1 MTQTTLT
8 PASTARPTRT
18 GDRPRALVVG
28 AGIGG
33 LAVVLRLDHLGYDV
47 TVCERNP
54 TPGGR
59 CNQMTLAGGF
69 TFDTGP
75 SILLM
80 REVFDEL
87 FRSLGEDLDDH
98 VDMVRIQPNYRCVF
112 SDGSELTLTGDLQ
125 RLRDQLEGFEPGAG
139 DALLRFLADAGHKY
153 EVLRA
158 RFLVRNFRSWGEFLS
173 PGNLPHFIGTGVM
186 RRLGSHVGRYFRDP
200 RLRCVFS
207 FHSMYVGTS
216 PQYAPSV
223 FAFLPYSELC
233 EGIWYPRGG
242 MYRLVMAMA
251 EVAERRG
258 VELLLDTEVTR
269 IEQVGRRAT
278 GVRLADGRLLTADVV
293 VCNADLT
300 DAVER
305 LLDPAT
311 PHNPTTRQLDR
322 LRYGCSALT
331 AYLGVRGD
339 IGDLGHHNFYFAA
352 DMDANYDAIFRH
364 AAVPADPSFYVNV
377 PSVTDPGLAPPGHHS
392 VFLLG
397 PCATTDRGLDWR
409 GGAALEYREKML
421 DSLEARFRLPGI
433 RDRIVV
439 EHLRDPEE
447 WRDLYHLRRGA
458 TFGVAADFLQSGYM
472 RPANRH
478 AGLSNLY
485 FVGAST
491 VPGCGVPTVA
501 ISAALAAERIAQ
513 EQGVGAQP
521 TPAGRGRR

>member
-1 MTQTTLT
+1 MTQGTLAAPTTA
-8 PASTARPTRT
+8 PAQHHDGPTAV
-18 GDRPRALVVG
+18 VVG
-28 AGIGG
+28 AGLGG
-33 LAVVLRLDHLGYDV
+33 LAVALRLRHMGYAV
-47 TVCERNP
+47 TVVERNA
-54 TPGGR
+54 TAGGR
-59 CNQMTLAGGF
+59 CNQLQMQGF

-80 REVFDEL
+80 RNVFDDL
-87 FRSLGEDLDDH
+87 FRSLGEHLDDH
-98 VDMVRIQPNYRCVF
+98 VDLVRLHPNYRCVF
-112 SDGSELTLTGDLQ
+112 SDGSELTLTSDIQ
-125 RLRDQLEGFEPGAG
+125 HLREQMENFERGAG

-153 EVLRA
+153 EVLRD

-186 RRLGSHVGRYFRDP
+186 RRLGSHVGRYFRDQ

-233 EGIWYPRGG
+233 DGMWYPRGG
-242 MYRLVMAMA
+242 MYSLVTAMVT
-251 EVAERRG
+251 VAERRG
-258 VELLLDTEVTR
+258 VDILLDTEVTG
-269 IEQVGRRAT
+269 IDHAGGRAR
-278 GVRLADGRLLTADVV
+278 GVRLGDGTFLGADVV

-305 LLDPAT
+305 LLDTATT

-339 IGDLGHHNFYFAA
+339 IGALGHHNFYFAE
-352 DMDANYDAIFRH
+352 DMDANYDAIFRR
-364 AAVPADPSFYVNV
+364 ASVPADPSFYVNV
-377 PSVTDPGLAPPGHHS
+377 PTVTDPALAPPGHHA

-397 PCATTDRGLDWR
+397 PCATTDRGIDWR
-409 GGAALEYREKML
+409 GGAAAEYRDRMV
-421 DSLEARFRLPGI
+421 DSLERRFGVPGI

-439 EHLRDPEE
+439 EQRRDPED

-458 TFGVAADFLQSGYM
+458 TFGVAADFLQCGYM

-478 AGLSNLY
+478 AGVENLY

-501 ISAALAAERIAQ
+501 ISAALAAERIGQ
-513 EQGVGAQP
+513 EQPSAAVAAAAARRAQ
-521 TPAGRGRR
+521 